1 MKAGDKDDLVEAEKR
16 AIIQDLF
23 YRVKEFVDKFYR
35 GN

>member
-16 AIIQDLF
+16 AVIQDLF
-23 YRVKEFVDKFYR
+23 YRVKEFVDKFHR